1 MERKFIL
8 CYHDFSVRN
17 FRRASK
23 QIRLLSDT
31 VCGPIAIAVIPSTE
45 GVAESDVRAFKD
57 ELNRLTVAGH
67 ELLLHGSKHLAS
79 QPFPRSVFGKA
90 ALFLTNNEA
99 EFAGLD
105 VLDSSALLEQAMERW
120 NALSLPSISGFVPPA
135 WYGNPFLKKQVLEK
149 FEFYDGRF
157 AVAGKSRNG
166 KRTFSPAV
174 SFAGL
179 PGWSLPLVTLS
190 AKIILHMP
198 LGVLRLVFHPV
209 DFESLGEEKILS
221 LVKEFIVCRKKILYR
236 NLKNKKTSL

>member
-23 QIRLLSDT
+23 QILSLSDA

-45 GVAESDVRAFKD
+45 DAAEADVHAFKE
-57 ELNRLTVAGH
+57 ELNRLTIAGY

-79 QPFPRSVFGKA
+79 QPFPRSAFGKA
-90 ALFLTNNEA
+90 ALFLTDNEA

-105 VLDSSALLEQAMERW
+105 EWDSFVLLEQATERW
-120 NALSLPSISGFVPPA
+120 NALSLPPLSGFVPPA

-149 FEFYDGRF
+149 FAFYDGRF
-157 AVAGKSRNG
+157 TVAGKSRNCP
-166 KRTFSPAV
+166 RNFSPAI
-174 SFAGL
+174 SLAGL
-179 PGWSLPLVTLS
+179 PRWSLPLVTLL

-198 LGVLRLVFHPV
+198 FGVLRLVFHPV
-209 DFESLGEEKILS
+209 DFETLGEKKILS
-221 LVKEFIVCRKKILYR
+221 LVKEFAGCRKKILYR
-236 NLKNKKTSL
+236 NL